1 MRLNTEWIFTKQGMA
16 ATLVLGVLIGMQ
28 VGFFLCPM
36 LVSCTIQQHAL
47 PEGVEFNVT
56 NLTQSIKVD

>member
-1 MRLNTEWIFTKQGMA
+1 MA